1 MPKKKKKKLP
11 KKFQGTLV
19 SDGRTDAQA
28 RIYRTFLVKAGV
40 SKKNNKK
47 KKISRKTF
55 PKNIQLQKNTPYF
68 GTKLTK
74 YYRPESKNY

>member
-1 MPKKKKKKLP
+1 MDARTHKHEFIEPFGLKPGSQKK
-11 KKFQGTLV
+11 QT
-19 SDGRTDAQA
+19 
-28 RIYRTFLVKAGV
+28 
-40 SKKNNKK
+40 K